1 MAELS
6 RQILSLCQMGAG
18 RDAGRGLGLE
28 VERAQFCVRVE
39 LKLCIWSL
47 DEPEP
52 NKISL
57 EPASS
62 F

>member
-57 EPASS
+57 
-62 F
+62 